1 MDRYGA
7 AGRGHEHPTGYGN
20 RVVAWCV
27 ITLVLV
33 LVALAAPMA
42 NAALPVVELGK
53 GSGTA
58 DLQGRVEYLV
68 DPASELALA
77 DVRAPANAARFRP
90 LPGPPATFGFARGTY
105 WLHWRVTNRDHPE
118 PDWVVVLR
126 YALLD
131 VVELSVL
138 REDGTVQT
146 LTSGDQV
153 PFAQRGFPH
162 RHPNF
167 LVDLMRGESAEL
179 YLRVRSESSIQL
191 PLEMRTS
198 ERFLADSTPEYLGLG
213 VYYGIMLGLFFYN
226 LILYASTRDR
236 TFLYYVLYVG
246 LFSAGQFCL
255 NGLSFQYLWP
265 DYPAWANTAVLTFIG
280 LGLLAMLAFT
290 RSFLGLR
297 RRHPRADRVLHAL
310 SLVLLVA
317 IALMSVA
324 GYRRTILIETGLVFA
339 IAAAILWSAV
349 ACLRAG
355 YRPAR
360 HFLIAWGALLAG
372 VVMYAAVSFGLL
384 PKVFLTEYGIQIGS
398 AAEMILLSFALAYRI
413 NLLRSEYER
422 VQAEAREQ
430 LETRVAERTRDLDA
444 AMQQLRSA
452 NMTLAERSLR
462 DGLTGA
468 WNRRWLD
475 QALADAWQ
483 RARDLAQPLT
493 LAMVDL
499 DHFKQI
505 NDRHGHVVGD
515 DCLRA
520 VARCL
525 DAQRANGREQVV
537 RYGGEEFVLV
547 MPDVGVADAAQR
559 AERIR
564 AAVADLR
571 VHSEGV
577 GLNVTVSIGIASFD
591 PALAV
596 DAGELLRR
604 ADHAMY
610 EAKRAGRN
618 RTVARAWGASAN
630 HATEAA
636 SPGTA

>member
-1 MDRYGA
+1 M
-7 AGRGHEHPTGYGN
+7 
-20 RVVAWCV
+20 AWCV
-27 ITLVLV
+27 AALVAI
-33 LVALAAPMA
+33 LVALVAPLA
-42 NAALPVVELGK
+42 NAGVPLVEL
-53 GSGTA
+53 TA
-58 DLQGRVEYLV
+58 DTGRASLDGRVEYLV
-68 DPASELALA
+68 DPGSRLTVDELRSPAHAS
-77 DVRAPANAARFRP
+77 RFRP
-90 LPGPPATFGFARGTY
+90 LPRLPAVFGFASGTH
-105 WLHWRVTNRDHPE
+105 WLHWRVTNLDHPE
-118 PDWVVVLR
+118 PDWVVSVR

-131 VVELSVL
+131 NVDLTVVRS
-138 REDGTVQT
+138 DGTVESWS
-146 LTSGDQV
+146 SGDLV
-153 PFAQRGFPH
+153 PFAQRAFPH

-167 LVDLMRGESAEL
+167 LVGLMRGDSADL
-179 YLRVRSESSIQL
+179 YLRVQSQSSIQI
-191 PLEMRTS
+191 PLEMSTS
-198 ERFLADSTPEYLGLG
+198 EAFLASSTPEHLGLG
-213 VYYGIMLGLFFYN
+213 LYYGIMLGLFFYN
-226 LILYASTRDR
+226 LILYASTGDR

-246 LFSAGQFCL
+246 LFSAGQFAL
-255 NGLSFQYLWP
+255 NGLAFQYLWP
-265 DYPAWANTAVLTFIG
+265 DYPLWANTAVLALIG

-297 RRHPRADRVLHAL
+297 RRHPRADRLMHLL

-317 IALMSVA
+317 IALMSVV
-324 GYRRTILIETGLVFA
+324 GYRRTVLIETGLVFA
-339 IAAAILWSAV
+339 IAAAILWA
-349 ACLRAG
+349 AIGCLRGG

-360 HFLIAWGALLAG
+360 HFLVAWAALLAG
-372 VVMYAAVSFGLL
+372 VVAYASVSFGLL

-422 VQAEAREQ
+422 VQSEAREQ

-452 NMTLAERSLR
+452 NMTLSERSLR

-475 QALADAWQ
+475 NALPEAWQ
-483 RARDLAQPLT
+483 QARASGLPLT

-537 RYGGEEFVLV
+537 RYGGEEFVLL
-547 MPDVGVADAAQR
+547 MPELPAEAAARR
-559 AERIR
+559 AEQIR
-564 AAVADLR
+564 DAVAGLR

-577 GLNVTVSIGIASFD
+577 GLNVTVSIGIASFAPD
-591 PALAV
+591 ATLE
-596 DAGELLRR
+596 AGELLRR
-604 ADHAMY
+604 ADLAMY
-610 EAKRAGRN
+610 EAKRNGRN
-618 RTVARAWGASAN
+618 RAVTRAVGARSAN
-630 HATEAA
+630 TFPESA
-636 SPGTA
+636 